1 MATNYSQKI
10 KTNIEKLGYET
21 TQAIYECIN
30 KCCAQKITNYN
41 PSFDILYN
49 RGNISCSTDT
59 YDEFIRDAYGLEIE
73 VISIRIIDYKTDI
86 SFNIGYYIS
95 TDTTHFKSVVEIS
108 INSKNINNIS
118 TIVPE
123 IEKELL
129 VMDKQSTDKQ
139 KEGTV
144 QLPSIQV
151 NVGGDLHMAGS
162 AIGTQNTTSTNTVKK
177 DETSSKSSWWTPIW
191 QNITANIIW
200 ELLVLGAII
209 ILFMIYFF
217 Q

>member
-10 KTNIEKLGYET
+10 KTNIEKLDYET

-30 KCCAQKITNYN
+30 KCCTQKIANYN
-41 PSFDILYN
+41 PSFHILYN

-59 YDEFIRDAYGLEIE
+59 YDEFIRDAYGLEIK
-73 VISIRIIDYKTDI
+73 VISISINDYKTDI

-95 TDTTHFKSVVEIS
+95 TDTTHFKSGVEIS

-129 VMDKQSTDKQ
+129 VMDKQTTDKQ

-177 DETSSKSSWWTPIW
+177 DETSSKSSWWTPVW
-191 QNITANIIW
+191 QSITSNIIW
-200 ELLVLGAII
+200 WIIGISGTVVAI
-209 ILFMIYFF
+209 LYKTLK
-217 Q
+217 

>member
-10 KTNIEKLGYET
+10 KTNIEKLDYET
-21 TQAIYECIN
+21 TQTIYECIN

-73 VISIRIIDYKTDI
+73 VISIRINDYKTDI

-95 TDTTHFKSVVEIS
+95 TDTTRVKRCVEIS

-129 VMDKQSTDKQ
+129 VMNKPSTDKQ

-177 DETSSKSSWWTPIW
+177 DETSSKSSWWTPVW
-191 QNITANIIW
+191 QSITSNIIW
-200 ELLVLGAII
+200 WIIGISGTVVAILYE
-209 ILFMIYFF
+209 ILK
-217 Q
+217 

>member
-1 MATNYSQKI
+1 MATRYSQNI
-10 KTNIEKLGYET
+10 KTNIEKLDYDT

-30 KCCAQKITNYN
+30 KCCVKKFTTYN
-41 PSFDILYN
+41 PSFQISYN
-49 RGNISCSTDT
+49 RGNISCSTDA
-59 YDEFIRDAYGLEIE
+59 YEEFIRDAYGLEIK
-73 VISIRIIDYKTDI
+73 VNSISINDYATDI
-86 SFNIGYYIS
+86 SFSIGYYIS
-95 TDTTHFKSVVEIS
+95 MDTTPIKMGVEIS
-108 INSKNINNIS
+108 INSRKIENIS
-118 TIVPE
+118 IIVPE

-177 DETSSKSSWWTPIW
+177 DGTSSKSSWWTPVW
-191 QNITANIIW
+191 QSITSNIIW
-200 ELLVLGAII
+200 WIIGISGTVVAILYK
-209 ILFMIYFF
+209 ILK
-217 Q
+217 